1 MQDMHQQDDVAAEIV
16 TRPSF
21 LGRLWRRLPLPLIV
35 LGMGLCGFMLLVA
48 TKPET
53 KPVENRETVWNVA
66 GKAVTYDIYQPRITA
81 FGELRARR
89 EVQLRAQVSGEV
101 VSTEAGFENGALV
114 NKGDVLLRIDP
125 FNYQTRLDEAKAQ
138 LKGAQ
143 ALLTE
148 RRAAANLARQD
159 MKRAQELFEKGTVS
173 KKTLDDRKTDYT
185 IKKAR
190 RDQQASVVDRQKV
203 AVKRA
208 QRDLDNT
215 TITAP
220 FDGHVGNINVR
231 AGRVVG
237 PNEPLAVLLDADA
250 YEVVFN
256 LSDAAYG
263 RFLARN
269 SDVIGRVLD
278 VQWTVG
284 TQKMKLQAVIER
296 VGAQISQTTRG
307 VDIFA
312 RVKGDI
318 PSNLRGGA
326 FVDIVLK
333 AQPLPAVMVIP
344 KDAIYEGN
352 RIFIAENGRMAER
365 VLQNPI
371 DLGRH
376 VAVREGLAVG
386 DIVVLTRFN
395 EAAPGVA
402 VRLVDGKYVEGQ

>member
-1 MQDMHQQDDVAAEIV
+1 MQDTEMRPNPEDSAAAS
-16 TRPSF
+16 RR
-21 LGRLWRRLPLPLIV
+21 GRGFWRRLPLPLIV
-35 LGMGLCGFMLLVA
+35 LTLGVCAFMVLV
-48 TKPET
+48 TTRPET
-53 KPVENRETVWNVA
+53 KPVENRETVWSVA
-66 GKAVTYDIYQPRITA
+66 GKAVSFDIYEPRITA

-101 VSTEAGFENGALV
+101 MSTETGFENGALV
-114 NKGDVLLRIDP
+114 AKGDVLLRIDP

-138 LKGAQ
+138 LKGAE

-148 RRAAANLARQD
+148 RKAAADLARQD

-190 RDQQASVVDRQKV
+190 RDQQQSVVDRQKV

-208 QRDLDNT
+208 RRDLDNT

-220 FDGHVGNINVR
+220 FDGHVADINVR

-237 PNEPLAVLLDADA
+237 PNEPLGVLFDADA

-256 LSDAAYG
+256 LSDAEYG

-284 TQKMKLQAVIER
+284 TQKMKLQAMIER
-296 VGAQISQTTRG
+296 VGAQISQATRG

-312 RVKGDI
+312 RVMGDI

-333 AQPLPAVMVIP
+333 AQPLPDVMVIP
-344 KDAIYEGN
+344 KDAIYDGE
-352 RIFIAENGRMAER
+352 RVFVAENGRLAPRRLE
-365 VLQNPI
+365 NPI

-376 VAVREGLAVG
+376 VAVRDGLSVG
-386 DIVVLTRFN
+386 EIVVLTRFN

-402 VRLVDGKYVEGQ
+402 IRLVEGK